1 LHYKLSTPGTIF
13 FVGPTFNIIFTNVA
27 LAESV
32 SIVEAVASM
41 FSFTGAAQA
50 VKPSNP
56 VGDLANDANY
66 VELRFLEELVHFSA
80 Q

>member
-1 LHYKLSTPGTIF
+1 
-13 FVGPTFNIIFTNVA
+13 
-27 LAESV
+27 
-32 SIVEAVASM
+32 
-41 FSFTGAAQA
+41 
-50 VKPSNP
+50 